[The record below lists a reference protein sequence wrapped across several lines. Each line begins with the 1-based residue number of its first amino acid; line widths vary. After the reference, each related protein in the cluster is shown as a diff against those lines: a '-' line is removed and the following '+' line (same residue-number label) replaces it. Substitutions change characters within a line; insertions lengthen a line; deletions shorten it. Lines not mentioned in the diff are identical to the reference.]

1 MKEKKKFIS
10 NVNYNKST
18 EACYPCNQE
27 CEKINNRINKRKFSE
42 INTKDFPHILKVFN
56 VWPFLN
62 KSAYVSFVGTF
73 KLLNWD
79 YIED

>member
-27 CEKINNRINKRKFSE
+27 CEKINKRINGRELSE
-42 INTKDFPHILKVFN
+42 LETKEIPQVLKVFN
-56 VWPFLN
+56 
-62 KSAYVSFVGTF
+62 
-73 KLLNWD
+73 
-79 YIED
+79 I

>member
-27 CEKINNRINKRKFSE
+27 CEKIKRKINNRKLSE
-42 INTKDFPHILKVFN
+42 IEKDEALDILT
-56 VWPFLN
+56 PF
-62 KSAYVSFVGTF
+62 K
-73 KLLNWD
+73 
-79 YIED
+79 

>member
-56 VWPFLN
+56 V
-62 KSAYVSFVGTF
+62 
-73 KLLNWD
+73 
-79 YIED
+79 

>member
-27 CEKINNRINKRKFSE
+27 CEKINNRINKRKISQ
-42 INTKDFPHILKVFN
+42 IKDKEVPHILKVFN
-56 VWPFLN
+56 FWFFLN
-62 KSAYVSFVGTF
+62 SVQYKF
-73 KLLNWD
+73 KLYWTL
-79 YIED
+79 YFSCL

>member
-27 CEKINNRINKRKFSE
+27 CEKINNRINKRKISQ
-42 INTKDFPHILKVFN
+42 IKDKEVPHILKVFN
-56 VWPFLN
+56 F
-62 KSAYVSFVGTF
+62 
-73 KLLNWD
+73 
-79 YIED
+79 